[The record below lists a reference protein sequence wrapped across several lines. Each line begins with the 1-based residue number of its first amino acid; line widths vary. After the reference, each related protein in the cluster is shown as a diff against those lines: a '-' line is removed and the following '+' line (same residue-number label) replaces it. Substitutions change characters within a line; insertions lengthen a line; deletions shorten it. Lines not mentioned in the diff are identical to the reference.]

1 MTPKQRLSSYTDS
14 LVGRNYTG
22 VGPPPV
28 PRWPGANVLYPVSPT
43 ANFRFINSPPN
54 PSLSGRTAPHHN
66 THGGAGKVAADK
78 WISNCFL
85 KEGFVLFNEW
95 TGRLEFLYGKKFV
108 TSRFKRERSMEVEGE
123 LELPEGVLQAA
134 APQ

>member
-1 MTPKQRLSSYTDS
+1 M
-14 LVGRNYTG
+14 
-22 VGPPPV
+22 
-28 PRWPGANVLYPVSPT
+28 
-43 ANFRFINSPPN
+43 
-54 PSLSGRTAPHHN
+54 
-66 THGGAGKVAADK
+66 
-78 WISNCFL
+78 
-85 KEGFVLFNEW
+85 LFNEW